1 MLNPKWIPIGTS
13 ENLLKGGIL
22 SSIEAH
28 SFAINGVFTRS
39 RLDNV
44 AELSVV
50 GD

>member
-1 MLNPKWIPIGTS
+1 MSKPEQIPIGTS
-13 ENLLKGGIL
+13 ENLLKGKIL

-28 SFAINGVFTRS
+28 SLATNGVFTRS

-44 AELSVV
+44 AELSIV